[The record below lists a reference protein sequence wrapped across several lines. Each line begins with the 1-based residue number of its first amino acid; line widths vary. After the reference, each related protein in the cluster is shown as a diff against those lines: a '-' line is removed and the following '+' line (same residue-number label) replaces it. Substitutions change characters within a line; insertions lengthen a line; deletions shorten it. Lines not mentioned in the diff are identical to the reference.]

1 MASTATVQVMVEAAQ
16 ELITRYGYIGLF
28 GLLALGVVGVPAPD
42 ETLVAVSGLLIKKG
56 EMSLVPTFLAAVGGS
71 AVGVTISFV
80 VGRVFGFRLIHRYG
94 HLLHVTEE
102 RLGRF
107 QRWYERVGRWTLVF
121 GYFIPGIRQVTAFA
135 SGTSGLSW
143 ASFAAFAYSGA
154 VLWVTTF
161 LTAGYVLEAEWE
173 KSSPRMHAV
182 IVGVAGV
189 GFAVVATYGV
199 LRLMRY
205 RRNVTPASNSTA
217 PDE

>member
-1 MASTATVQVMVEAAQ
+1 MVEAAQ

-107 QRWYERVGRWTLVF
+107 QRWYERRTVDAGF

-135 SGTSGLSW
+135 SGRPGCRGP
-143 ASFAAFAYSGA
+143 ASPHSPIPR

-161 LTAGYVLEAEWE
+161 LAAGYVLEAEWE
-173 KSSPRMHAV
+173 RA
-182 IVGVAGV
+182 
-189 GFAVVATYGV
+189 
-199 LRLMRY
+199 
-205 RRNVTPASNSTA
+205 RRECTQ
-217 PDE
+217 